1 MEVTMEIGLKEYV
14 DKSPLNLN
22 KISFMTGIGRPIMEY
37 WIKKNQVFVETD
49 DLGII
54 HKMVVKKADR
64 VVWEAAK

>member
-1 MEVTMEIGLKEYV
+1 MEVGLKEYV

-22 KISFMTGIGRPIMEY
+22 KISFMTGIGRPTMEY

-54 HKMVVKKADR
+54 HKMVIRKADR
-64 VVWEAAK
+64 VVWESAK

>member
-22 KISFMTGIGRPIMEY
+22 KISFMTVIGRPTMEY

>member
-1 MEVTMEIGLKEYV
+1 MEIGLKEYV

-22 KISFMTGIGRPIMEY
+22 KISFMTGIGRPTMEY
-37 WIKKNQVFVETD
+37 WIKKDQVFVETD